1 MQIGARTRLVLFV
14 AGLTL
19 SSITAATADS
29 QVPVTP
35 APPLTTSPQLCLV
48 RSPEDGW
55 LPVRTE
61 PRGALVQRLIN
72 GTLVNIIRIDRVSD
86 VRGYPW
92 AYITDRTGKNIGW
105 VFENYLACG

>member
-1 MQIGARTRLVLFV
+1 MPR
-14 AGLTL
+14 
-19 SSITAATADS
+19 
-29 QVPVTP
+29 
-35 APPLTTSPQLCLV
+35 
-48 RSPEDGW
+48 

-92 AYITDRTGKNIGW
+92 AEPRGLGS
-105 VFENYLACG
+105 

>member
-92 AYITDRTGKNIGW
+92 AYITDRTGKN
-105 VFENYLACG
+105 FENYLACG